1 MALIEPGKKTSSLE
15 EAIGIADRQLR
26 DLTALAAALLED
38 IKAGDM
44 EAVKSASK
52 TADDLRRLVRLAIE
66 MEARHERERKREAGI
81 TGDYGLDLEQ
91 ARSDIRCKLGRLRRC
106 CQSGQFPE

>member
-1 MALIEPGKKTSSLE
+1 MALIEPEKKTTSLD
-15 EAIGIADRQLR
+15 EAIAIADGQLR
-26 DLTALAAALLED
+26 DLTALAASLLED

-44 EAVKSASK
+44 EAVKAAGK
-52 TADDLRRLVRLAIE
+52 TADELRKLVRMAIE

-106 CQSGQFPE
+106 GPSGPDSE